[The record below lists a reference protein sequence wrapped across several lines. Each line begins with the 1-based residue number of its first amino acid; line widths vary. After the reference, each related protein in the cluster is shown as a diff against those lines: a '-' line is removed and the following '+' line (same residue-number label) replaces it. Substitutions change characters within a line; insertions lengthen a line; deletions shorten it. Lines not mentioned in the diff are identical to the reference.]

1 MIKDW
6 GKIPSPCYVMEEDL
20 LRKNLTLIKHV
31 ADTAGVGNIIAFK
44 IFAMWEVVPIF
55 LE

>member
-6 GKIPSPCYVMEEDL
+6 DKIPSPCYVMEEDL

-31 ADTAGVGNIIAFK
+31 ADLSLIHI
-44 IFAMWEVVPIF
+44 
-55 LE
+55 